1 MSDYF
6 SEPFFSMDVAREKKE
21 KSKFIL
27 HLVLFIVT
35 FLTTTFAG
43 MQWIMGMGGPYELST
58 LSVGIPYSLS
68 ILFILASHE
77 FGHYFAA
84 RYHRVKAT
92 LPYFIPLPSIPS
104 FFINF
109 GTMGAVIRTKS
120 PVPTNKA
127 MFDIGVAG
135 PIAGFIASLAVL
147 VYGFTH
153 LPGIQY
159 IISIHPDYFSP
170 TYGQNALSLKFGDS
184 LLFMGLR
191 ELLTNSQQF
200 VPPMTEIY
208 HYPYLCVGWFGL
220 FVTSM
225 NMIPVGQLDGGHI
238 IYSMLGGKIHYN
250 IALVFMGI
258 LIILGMVGIGDSFLN
273 WNSGIG
279 WSGWLFWAMILF
291 LIIKIKHPPV
301 QSFESLDKTRM
312 FIGYISLFIFVI
324 SFSPSPISILV
335 TG

>member
-6 SEPFFSMDVAREKKE
+6 SEPYFSMDVAREKKE
-21 KSKFIL
+21 KNKFFL
-27 HLVLFIVT
+27 HIVLFIIT
-35 FLTTTFAG
+35 FITTTFAG
-43 MQWIMGMGGPYELST
+43 MQWILGMGGPYEIST
-58 LSVGIPYSLS
+58 LIVGIPYSIS
-68 ILFILASHE
+68 ILFILACHE

-84 RYHRVKAT
+84 KFHRVKAT
-92 LPYFIPLPSIPS
+92 LPYFIPLPSFPS

-135 PIAGFIASLAVL
+135 PIAGFIASLIVL
-147 VYGFTH
+147 IYGFTH
-153 LPGIQY
+153 LPGVQY

-170 TYGQNALSLKFGDS
+170 TYGRDALSLQFGDS
-184 LLFMGLR
+184 ILFMLLR
-191 ELLTNSQQF
+191 EIFTNPQQF

-238 IYSMLGGKIHYN
+238 VYSMFSSKIHYN

-258 LIILGMVGIGDSFLN
+258 LILLGLVGIGDSFLS

-279 WSGWLFWAMILF
+279 WSGWLFWAMILVF
-291 LIIKIKHPPV
+291 IIKIKHPPV
-301 QSFESLDKTRM
+301 QTFEPLDSKRMMLGYFSFL
-312 FIGYISLFIFVI
+312 IFFI

-335 TG
+335 NG